1 MSAPVATYGWETL
14 APPPEGGRRLL
25 DHGEKFQVSAKV
37 RKHGHYKGWPF
48 VKIWSEKQRWS
59 HLAFD
64 PEHSLVGQ
72 GYGSKEKESYADLRR
87 VLAFKNIK
95 AARADLS

>member
-1 MSAPVATYGWETL
+1 MDRTGPHRV
-14 APPPEGGRRLL
+14 PRGRQ
-25 DHGEKFQVSAKV
+25 DIGDQGQYA
-37 RKHGHYKGWPF
+37 
-48 VKIWSEKQRWS
+48 
-59 HLAFD
+59 
-64 PEHSLVGQ
+64 EHSLVGQ